1 MVDEDGFDLC
11 NAEFFLAVLVRECP
25 AAEAQRPDGAVHH
38 RRSNLEVVAVGDR
51 IIGFVDAGSQEMGN
65 KLDFLSI

>member
-11 NAEFFLAVLVRECP
+11 NAEFFLAGLIRECP
-25 AAEAQRPDGAVHH
+25 ASEAQRPDGAVHH
-38 RRSNLEVVAVGDR
+38 RRGNLEVVAVGDR
-51 IIGFVDAGSQEMGN
+51 IIRFVDAGSQKMGN

>member
-1 MVDEDGFDLC
+1 MDSTC
-11 NAEFFLAVLVRECP
+11 AMPNFFLAVLVRECP

-51 IIGFVDAGSQEMGN
+51 IIGFVDAGKPGN
-65 KLDFLSI
+65 EK

>member
-25 AAEAQRPDGAVHH
+25 AAEAQRPDGAVDH
-38 RRSNLEVVAVGDR
+38 RRSKLEVVAVGDR

>member
-1 MVDEDGFDLC
+1 MDSTCAMPNFL
-11 NAEFFLAVLVRECP
+11 LAVLVRECP